1 MIRCPM
7 KGGSSVEQTR
17 ATHPAWMLRDVEQDN
32 WKMLHFD
39 PQENVFIPFNNNL
52 NTRMIEKDR
61 FVPQMT
67 VPGIADDT
75 YFTVHPAN
83 TNPALEGMVGGR
95 RDNERGLG
103 AADNSGIQNV
113 GDLRQFSGTTALFS

>member
-1 MIRCPM
+1 
-7 KGGSSVEQTR
+7 
-17 ATHPAWMLRDVEQDN
+17 
-32 WKMLHFD
+32 
-39 PQENVFIPFNNNL
+39 
-52 NTRMIEKDR
+52 MIEKDR
-61 FVPQMT
+61 FVPQTT

-75 YFTVHPAN
+75 YFTVHPTN

-103 AADNSGIQNV
+103 NAGSDDGIQNV